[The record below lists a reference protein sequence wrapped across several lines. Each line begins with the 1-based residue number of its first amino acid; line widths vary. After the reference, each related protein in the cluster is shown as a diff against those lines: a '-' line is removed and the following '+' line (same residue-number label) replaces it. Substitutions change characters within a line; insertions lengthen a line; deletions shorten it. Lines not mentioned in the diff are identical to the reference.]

1 MLTNFIKGTSA
12 KSEPSTSSVIQI
24 TEQVYKLRNS
34 NLVGPTSFMRGLTV
48 YTNTGSK
55 AAVKVVSYGGG
66 GYTTIKDWL
75 NCLPKENP
83 PIPEGV
89 LLNVFDNEQVIGRKR
104 GLRPKNKCTSSVI
117 TNKAF
122 VSLVLPSEHGGRIQE
137 RKDLRP
143 PVCSSVNELEHY
155 IDVKNY
161 PELKWRKIRQDQTKR
176 GRKCS
181 N

>member
-1 MLTNFIKGTSA
+1 M
-12 KSEPSTSSVIQI
+12 
-24 TEQVYKLRNS
+24 
-34 NLVGPTSFMRGLTV
+34 
-48 YTNTGSK
+48 
-55 AAVKVVSYGGG
+55 VSYGGG
-66 GYTTIKDWL
+66 GSTTIKDWL

-122 VSLVLPSEHGGRIQE
+122 VSLVLPSEHGGWIQE
-137 RKDLRP
+137 RKDLKP

-155 IDVKNY
+155 IDVSRIEMAKNTARSNKTNFMEVANAVIKQDSDY
-161 PELKWRKIRQDQTKR
+161 FIDLEKEHYVQLYACVAKILDDVTKYR
-176 GRKCS
+176 
-181 N
+181 